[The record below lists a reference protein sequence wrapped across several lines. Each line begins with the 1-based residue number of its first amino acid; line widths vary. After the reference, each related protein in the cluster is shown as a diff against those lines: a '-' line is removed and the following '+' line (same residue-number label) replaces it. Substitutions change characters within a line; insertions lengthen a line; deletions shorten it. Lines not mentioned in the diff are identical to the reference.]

1 MRRYDRIILL
11 ALVVVFGVGFVVTA
25 RTSLRSYVDL
35 AEARQTGR
43 SVQIKG
49 TVVPDSLRIIDGR
62 SFRFIM
68 EDKSGAWFPVIHT
81 GGIPVNLLEAP
92 HVVVAGRY
100 HLGAFVSRRI
110 LVSCPTKFQVGE
122 RPARPPTR

>member
-1 MRRYDRIILL
+1 MKSYDRIILL
-11 ALVVVFGVGFVVTA
+11 ALVLVFGAGFIVTA
-25 RTSLRSYVDL
+25 RASLRSYVSL

-49 TVVPDSLRIIDGR
+49 TVVPDSLRVIDGR
-62 SFRFIM
+62 SFRFTM
-68 EDKSGAWFPVIHT
+68 EDRSGAAFLVIHT

-92 HVVVAGRY
+92 HVVVTGRY
-100 HLGAFVSRRI
+100 HEGAFLSRRI

-122 RPARPPTR
+122 RPARPPSR

>member
-1 MRRYDRIILL
+1 VKRYDRIILL
-11 ALVVVFGVGFVVTA
+11 ALVLVFGAGFIVTA
-25 RTSLRSYVDL
+25 RASLRSYVSL
-35 AEARQTGR
+35 AEARQAGR

-49 TVVPDSLRIIDGR
+49 TVVPDSLRVMDGR
-62 SFRFIM
+62 SFRFTM
-68 EDKSGAWFPVIHT
+68 EDRSGAAFLVIHT

-100 HLGAFVSRRI
+100 HQGAFLSRRI

-122 RPARPPTR
+122 RPARPPTL